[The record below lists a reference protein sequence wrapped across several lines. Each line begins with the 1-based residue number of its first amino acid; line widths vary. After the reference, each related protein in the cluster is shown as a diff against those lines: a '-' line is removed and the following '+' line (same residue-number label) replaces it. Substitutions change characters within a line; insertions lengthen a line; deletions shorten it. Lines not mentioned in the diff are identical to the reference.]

1 MPSLKEI
8 RTKIASVKSTKR
20 IMQAMK
26 MIATVK
32 YAKTQIMLSSF
43 RPYFDAYKKIVT
55 VVSNSSGDLDN
66 KFLKEDKKAGKSLLV
81 LISSDRGLCGS
92 YNAGLFRLI
101 EKQDFLQK
109 DVVKLF
115 VGKKGQDYFKED
127 SFGEEIFSVDEKNY
141 KAVSENVTNKFLKP
155 FLDGQFDEVYIA
167 YNKFVSAITQVPT
180 ITKVLP
186 INLEYTKDGSEAVGS
201 DILIEP
207 DPNLF
212 IETVFPKFLNLT
224 VSSLLL
230 ESVTSEHA
238 ARTAAMDSATR
249 NADEIIKE
257 TTMLF
262 NKTRQAYITTELMD
276 IVNGAEAIK

>member
-43 RPYFDAYKKIVT
+43 RPYFEAYRKIVS
-55 VVSNSSGDLDN
+55 VVSNSSGDSNN
-66 KFLKEDKKAGKSLLV
+66 KFLESSKQKGKSLLV
-81 LISSDRGLCGS
+81 IISSDRGLCGS
-92 YNAGLFRLI
+92 YNASLFRLI
-101 EKQDFLQK
+101 EKYNFPQK
-109 DVVKLF
+109 EITKLF
-115 VGKKGQDYFKED
+115 VGKKGQDYFKEE
-127 SFGEEIFSVDEKNY
+127 SFGDEVFSVDEKNY
-141 KAVSENVTNKFLKP
+141 KIVSENVTNTFIQP
-155 FLDGQFDEVYIA
+155 FLDDDFDEVYIA

-180 ITKVLP
+180 IAKILP
-186 INLEYTKDGSEAVGS
+186 IDLDSSDEEDLKGS

-207 DPNLF
+207 DSNSF

-238 ARTAAMDSATR
+238 ARTAAMDNATR
-249 NADEIIKE
+249 NADEIIRE

>member
-1 MPSLKEI
+1 
-8 RTKIASVKSTKR
+8 
-20 IMQAMK
+20 MQAMK

-32 YAKTQIMLSSF
+32 YAKTQIMLTSF

-109 DVVKLF
+109 DVIKLF

-167 YNKFVSAITQVPT
+167 YNKFVSAITQV
-180 ITKVLP
+180 
-186 INLEYTKDGSEAVGS
+186 LEYTKDGSEAVGY